1 MKSFNEDI
9 EIDFNE
15 KYHTYKH
22 NGTQLTCFSTWV
34 KQYYKPFDSNL
45 IAGIMSK
52 KHDVPKEDIL
62 GMWKSNGILSANL
75 GNLVEEAVQHYELH
89 AHTGW
94 ELGEDK
100 AMPKHPILNKVIK
113 KYLALEFSDCE
124 KIPQALI
131 TDVSTKKAGTAD
143 ILLVVDWDKKICRL
157 ADYKANIEADKIDS
171 NMKPLAPFA
180 HLPAN
185 KLTKYQIQM
194 SFYAHLLEKHGWTV
208 EGLDALVYEDTWKV
222 YPLEVLRGKWF
233 DDAMGFVDPL
243 SSFAG

>member
-9 EIDFNE
+9 DIDFNE

-22 NGTQLTCFSTWV
+22 NGVQLTCFSTWV
-34 KQYYKPFDSNL
+34 KQYYKPFPAS
-45 IAGIMSK
+45 IVATIMSK

-62 GMWKSNGILSANL
+62 GMWKSNGLLSANL
-75 GNLVEEAVQHYELH
+75 GNLVEEAVQYYE
-89 AHTGW
+89 
-94 ELGEDK
+94 EYESLGDDLGNNN
-100 AMPKHPILNKVIK
+100 AMPKHPMLKKIVTEYFDLVRDDGEVIH
-113 KYLALEFSDCE
+113 
-124 KIPQALI
+124 QALI

-143 ILLVVDWDKKICRL
+143 KLIVLDWDKKLCRL
-157 ADYKANIEADKIDS
+157 QDFKANIEAEKIDS
-171 NMKPLAPFA
+171 KMKPLAPFS